1 MSRFGR
7 KYGSPS
13 VITLADEARD
23 QQKWRLAAGYY
34 RKALRRKPQNAPIW
48 VQYGH
53 VLKAA
58 GYLAEAERAYRT
70 AVLYEPQSADAQLQL
85 GAVLRIQGKQ
95 EQAEAAYLRALT
107 LAPSSEAPSVELSQL
122 GWSKLHLREL
132 HEAIHKI
139 FSARNTMSDP
149 NPGQDKLL

>member
-1 MSRFGR
+1 MRYWLELIRRCRSTTAHRSLIPVGLSGLIKSAPMSRLGR
-7 KYGSPS
+7 KRGSPS

-58 GYLAEAERAYRT
+58 GYLAQAERAYRT
-70 AVLYEPQSADAQLQL
+70 ALLYEPQSADAQLQL
-85 GAVLRIQGKQ
+85 GAV
-95 EQAEAAYLRALT
+95 
-107 LAPSSEAPSVELSQL
+107 
-122 GWSKLHLREL
+122 
-132 HEAIHKI
+132 
-139 FSARNTMSDP
+139 
-149 NPGQDKLL
+149 